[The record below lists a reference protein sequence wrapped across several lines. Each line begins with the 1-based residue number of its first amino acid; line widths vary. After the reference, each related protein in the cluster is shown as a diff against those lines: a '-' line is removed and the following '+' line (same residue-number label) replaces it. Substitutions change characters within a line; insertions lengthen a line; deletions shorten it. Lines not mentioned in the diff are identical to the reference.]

1 MKKAVIYAR
10 YRGFEEKAAQ
20 SIDDQIKKCTTYAE
34 ELGYSIVNTYIDI
47 TINGEPDTREE
58 RRRMMIE
65 RKAGEWDAII
75 VSNYDRLT
83 RNKLELYDMQQ
94 DVKILCVEL
103 SEDQIGT
110 SMLKGFQQYFKEY
123 KKRGGKK

>member
-10 YRGFEEKAAQ
+10 YRGFEENAAQ
-20 SIDDQIKKCTTYAE
+20 SIDDQIKRCTTYAE

-58 RRRMMIE
+58 RQRMMIE
-65 RKAGEWDAII
+65 RKAGEWDTII

-83 RNKLELYDMQQ
+83 RNILKLNDMQQ

-110 SMLKGFQQYFKEY
+110 SMLEGFQQYFKEY